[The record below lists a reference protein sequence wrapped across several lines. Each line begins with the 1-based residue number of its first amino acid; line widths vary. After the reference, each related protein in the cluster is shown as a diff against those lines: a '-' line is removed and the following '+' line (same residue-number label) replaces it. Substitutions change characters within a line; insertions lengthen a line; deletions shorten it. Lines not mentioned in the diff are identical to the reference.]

1 MSYLVGTFGKD
12 DSLYPNDPQK
22 RANVDRMLYFDIG
35 TLYKSMIDYFV
46 STCPSWKFKFL
57 TFLLTP
63 DGLLFKN
70 PVIIDN
76 LFAIV
81 DNSLTILVAF

>member
-1 MSYLVGTFGKD
+1 MSYLVGKFGKD

-46 STCPSWKFKFL
+46 SASGSSLSLAGYVIAGCHL
-57 TFLLTP
+57 TQLY
-63 DGLLFKN
+63 G
-70 PVIIDN
+70 IIHTSSHQ
-76 LFAIV
+76 I
-81 DNSLTILVAF
+81 SIIIII